1 MEQIITKADIYK
13 WITKI
18 KETLTRHLQ
27 LVFNELTNE
36 DVFCKYDMLIMGT
49 LQKELQEAVI
59 WRYRKDDFFDFEYL
73 CDYIINLG
81 NFNTG
86 ASLIECVPIC
96 ENIIQQ
102 INQRYSAESH
112 RLICENEYINS
123 ISQIIKS
130 LNRLKDTLT
139 LEFPD
144 KQNDINKAIKA
155 IDNERNEQE
164 NVEYAEKLKQFFINE
179 AAYFDFINYIK
190 GQFPLTVAKY
200 ANTFYIKDKKI
211 IINKNA
217 KDKTQNTSIKA
228 FWECLNKLGYYTQG
242 YKTFTDTFGDPK
254 KVIPLS

>member
-27 LVFNELTNE
+27 LVFNELTND
-36 DVFCKYDMLIMGT
+36 DVFCMLILNST

-59 WRYRKDDFFDFEYL
+59 WRYRKDDFFDIEYL
-73 CDYIINLG
+73 CDNIINIC

-86 ASLIECVPIC
+86 VSLLECVPIC
-96 ENIIQQ
+96 DKIIQQ
-102 INQRYSAESH
+102 INQRYDNESPP
-112 RLICENEYINS
+112 LKKETEYINNVS
-123 ISQIIKS
+123 NISNS
-130 LNRLKDTLT
+130 LNRLKETLI

-190 GQFPLTVAKY
+190 GQIPLTVAKY